1 MDISAGEYTN
11 FHGNVPASE
20 PVINEFKIDWQ
31 QQVREDSINAIQNSE
46 ISTDQVE
53 DVPDDEGSNY
63 KNDKLEQEIMGLKQ
77 LITMLDKMK
86 GCPVF
91 DDDSQDMLS
100 MITKR
105 IENLRLKNWKQSS
118 IKAYFNKSLEIY
130 LCQFFVK
137 EYFYVYKYLVS
148 HLKILRAELTS

>member
-1 MDISAGEYTN
+1 MDISAAEYAN
-11 FHGNVPASE
+11 FHENVPASE
-20 PVINEFKIDWQ
+20 PMINEFKIDWQ

-46 ISTDQVE
+46 IATDQVE
-53 DVPDDEGSNY
+53 DVPHDEGSNY
-63 KNDKLEQEIMGLKQ
+63 KNDKLEQEIMGFKE

-86 GCPVF
+86 WCHVF

-105 IENLRLKNWKQSS
+105 IENLQLKNWKQSS
-118 IKAYFNKSLEIY
+118 IKAYFNKSLEIF
-130 LCQFFVK
+130 LSQFFVK

-148 HLKILRAELTS
+148 HLKSS